1 MSRPGIALVVVACVL
16 LLSTG
21 RAFAGLGTVVPVSA
35 ESGTSIAGN
44 LFPVGL
50 KLQQA
55 NLLLTAPTLIYI
67 DAQRLGLRVRFQAYD
82 HRPAQGIA
90 ESETGWMQLSGKLGF
105 DQESRE
111 ILLHEPSMDNLE
123 FVRDFTATLRFNT
136 VIIADWCA
144 LYFASETKR
153 NPKQRRSSTYSRS
166 RVHYIRCCDLR
177 FLYRGSDCYANNH

>member
-1 MSRPGIALVVVACVL
+1 MSRPGIALVVVGCLL

-21 RAFAGLGTVVPVSA
+21 RAFPGLGTVVPVSA

-55 NLLLTAPTLIYI
+55 NLLLTAPALIYI

-82 HRPAQGIA
+82 HRPALGIA

-123 FVRDFTATLRFNT
+123 FDRDNTATRRFNT
-136 VIIADWCA
+136 EMMAAWSAQVADPIR
-144 LYFASETKR
+144 SEI
-153 NPKQRRSSTYSRS
+153 PP
-166 RVHYIRCCDLR
+166 HPYILPFKDNIRDLS
-177 FLYRGSDCYANNH
+177 YDGNNINISIVYQ